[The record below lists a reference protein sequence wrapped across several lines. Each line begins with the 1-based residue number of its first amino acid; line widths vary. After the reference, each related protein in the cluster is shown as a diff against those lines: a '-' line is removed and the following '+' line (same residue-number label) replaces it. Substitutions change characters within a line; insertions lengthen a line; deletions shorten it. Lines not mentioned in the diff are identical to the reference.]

1 MAAPAVS
8 LVAHSSTQA
17 AFVTRVVACQS
28 RATSSHQQLP
38 SPPHVTRVAASSFT
52 RATTFP
58 SPTHRDIPCVSRSL
72 RSRRITGSPY
82 GCRVA
87 AANAGTTI
95 VASASVG
102 DVNESIKDAAKEGD
116 VAAVKQLLAGGGVDI
131 NLPSPERS
139 GWTALHLAAFY
150 EHPEV
155 VQVLLAAGA
164 DTDAR
169 NSTGNTPLQFAC
181 IKGNLDVARILLDA
195 GADLYATSDDKG
207 NALEYAQEWGT
218 EEMVDFLL
226 VRAATERNN

>member
-17 AFVTRVVACQS
+17 ALVSRVVACQS
-28 RATSSHQQLP
+28 RATGSHQHFP
-38 SPPHVTRVAASSFT
+38 SPPRASPFT
-52 RATTFP
+52 RATVLP
-58 SPTHRDIPCVSRSL
+58 ARTHTCSL
-72 RSRRITGSPY
+72 RSRQLTTGWPY
-82 GCRVA
+82 GRRVVA

-102 DVNESIKDAAKEGD
+102 DVNEAIKDAAKEGD

-139 GWTALHLAAFY
+139 GWTAVHLAAFY

-181 IKGNLDVARILLDA
+181 IEGNLDVARILLDA

-226 VRAATERNN
+226 VRAATERNK

>member
-17 AFVTRVVACQS
+17 AFVSRVVACES
-28 RATSSHQQLP
+28 RATSSQQQFP
-38 SPPHVTRVAASSFT
+38 SPRASSFT
-52 RATTFP
+52 RATVLPARRHT
-58 SPTHRDIPCVSRSL
+58 CVSRSL
-72 RSRRITGSPY
+72 RSRQLTTGWPY
-82 GCRVA
+82 GCRVVA
-87 AANAGTTI
+87 AASAGTAI

-102 DVNESIKDAAKEGD
+102 DVNEAIKDAAKE
-116 VAAVKQLLAGGGVDI
+116 
-131 NLPSPERS
+131 
-139 GWTALHLAAFY
+139 ALHLAAFY

-169 NSTGNTPLQFAC
+169 NSTGNTPLQGNLDVVRMPFETTKVKCQKLCPSLSQFAC

-207 NALEYAQEWGT
+207 NALEYAQGVHARW
-218 EEMVDFLL
+218 L
-226 VRAATERNN
+226 

>member
-8 LVAHSSTQA
+8 LVSYSSTQA
-17 AFVTRVVACQS
+17 AFVSRVVACQS
-28 RATSSHQQLP
+28 RATSSQQQFP

-58 SPTHRDIPCVSRSL
+58 SRTHSPCVSRSL
-72 RSRRITGSPY
+72 RSRQLTTGWPY

-102 DVNESIKDAAKEGD
+102 DVNEAIKDAAKEGD
-116 VAAVKQLLAGGGVDI
+116 VAAVKLLLAGGGVDI

-155 VQVLLAAGA
+155 VQVLLTAGA

-181 IKGNLDVARILLDA
+181 IKGNLDVARMLLDA

-226 VRAATERNN
+226 IRAATERNK

>member
-8 LVAHSSTQA
+8 LGAHSSTQA
-17 AFVTRVVACQS
+17 AFVTRVAACQS
-28 RATSSHQQLP
+28 RATSSQQHFP
-38 SPPHVTRVAASSFT
+38 SPPRASSFT

-58 SPTHRDIPCVSRSL
+58 ARTHTCASRSL
-72 RSRRITGSPY
+72 RSRRLAGSPN
-82 GCRVA
+82 GRRA
-87 AANAGTTI
+87 AEAAGATI
-95 VASASVG
+95 IASASVG
-102 DVNESIKDAAKEGD
+102 DVNEAIKDAAKAGD
-116 VAAVKQLLAGGGVDI
+116 AAAVKQLLAGGGVDI

-164 DTDAR
+164 DTEAR
-169 NSTGNTPLQFAC
+169 NNTGNTPLQFAC
-181 IKGNLDVARILLDA
+181 LKGNLDVARMLLDA

-226 VRAATERNN
+226 VRAATESSK

>member
-8 LVAHSSTQA
+8 LVALSSTQA
-17 AFVTRVVACQS
+17 TFVIRVAACQS
-28 RATSSHQQLP
+28 RATSSQQHFP
-38 SPPHVTRVAASSFT
+38 SPHHASSFT
-52 RATTFP
+52 HSTTF
-58 SPTHRDIPCVSRSL
+58 SGRSCTCVSRSL
-72 RSRRITGSPY
+72 RSQRLAGSPY
-82 GCRVA
+82 GRRVA
-87 AANAGTTI
+87 AAKAGTFI
-95 VASASVG
+95 IASASVG
-102 DVNESIKDAAKEGD
+102 DVNEAIKDAAKEGD

-164 DTDAR
+164 DTEAR
-169 NSTGNTPLQFAC
+169 NNTGNTPLQFAC
-181 IKGNLDVARILLDA
+181 LKGNLDVARMLLDA

-226 VRAATERNN
+226 VRAATESNK